1 MPSWQE
7 YLNENKQRY
16 LDEFIELA
24 SIPSISALSEHAPDV
39 QRAAEWVANRLT
51 AAGVEN
57 VRVMPTGG
65 HPVVYGDWLHAPGKP
80 TILIYGHFDVQPVD
94 PVNLWT
100 TPPLQP
106 TIRVGRLY
114 ARGATDDKG
123 NMFGPII
130 AAEALLKTTG
140 KLPVNVKFIFEGQE
154 EIGSPQLGQFV
165 AANKDLLACDVV
177 LNADSGQ
184 FSETEPEIGVGLR
197 GLAAIQI
204 DVQGARS
211 DLHSGM
217 YGGAIANP
225 LHALVAILDS
235 MHAPDGTITVEGF
248 YDDVVPLTP
257 QVREEIARIPYDEA
271 EYKAEIGIDTVFGEP
286 GYTTYERL
294 WVRPT
299 LEIVGMWGGFQ
310 GEGIKTVLAR
320 EAHAKIACR
329 LAPNQKPERIR
340 ELLVRHV
347 EKHTPPGVKVSVQS
361 FPFQAYPY
369 LMPLDL
375 PTVQVVREVLTEMYG
390 REPYHVRSGGSVPV
404 TELFQRHLGAY
415 SVGLGFGLHDEQ
427 IHAPD
432 EFFRLSSFE
441 KGPVAYCMTLEK
453 LGQA

>member
-1 MPSWQE
+1 MPAWE
-7 YLNENKQRY
+7 AYLNENKQRFV
-16 LDEFIELA
+16 DELVELA

-39 QRAAEWVANRLT
+39 ARAAEWVANRMT

-57 VRVMPTGG
+57 VRIMPTGG
-65 HPVVYGDWLHAPGKP
+65 HPVVYGDWLHAPGKS

-100 TPPLQP
+100 TPPFEP
-106 TIRVGRLY
+106 SIRDGRLY

-123 NMFGPII
+123 NMLGPII

-154 EIGSPQLGQFV
+154 EIGSPQLGAFV

-184 FSETEPEIGVGLR
+184 FSETEPQIGVGLR

-225 LHALVAILDS
+225 LHALIAILDS

-257 QVREEIARIPYDEA
+257 EVREEIARIPYDEE
-271 EYKAEIGIDTVFGEP
+271 EYKAEIGITDVFGEP
-286 GYTTYERL
+286 GYTTHERL

-299 LEIVGMWGGFQ
+299 LEIVGIWGGFQ

-320 EAHAKIACR
+320 EAHGKIACR

-347 EKHTPPGVKVSVQS
+347 ETHTPPGVTVTVQS

-375 PTVQVVREVLTEMYG
+375 PTVQVVSEVLTEMYG
-390 REPYHVRSGGSVPV
+390 REPYQVRSGGSVPV
-404 TELFQRHLGAY
+404 TELFHRHLGAY

-427 IHAPD
+427 IHAPN

-453 LGQA
+453 LGGA